1 MEDNMI
7 IEQLFARSES
17 ALSEL
22 QSKYGRLCFKLA
34 GNILNNS
41 SDAEECVNDAYLGIW
56 NSIPPERPDSLR
68 AYLCTIVRRISLK
81 KFRYNTAE
89 KRSSNMTVAM
99 EELEGCL
106 MSSENVEDQIE
117 GKELTGVIEKFLDQ
131 LKTTDRVIFMR
142 RYYFSD
148 PYADIAADT
157 GITEKNVSVRLTRI
171 RSRLREYLKDNGYI
185 I

>member
-17 ALSEL
+17 ALSAL
-22 QSKYGRLCFKLA
+22 SDKYGRLCLKLA

-41 SDAEECVNDAYLGIW
+41 SDAEECVNDAYLGVW

-68 AYLCTIVRRISLK
+68 AYLCAIVRRISLK
-81 KFRYNTAE
+81 KYRYNTAE

-99 EELEGCL
+99 DELEGCL
-106 MSSENVEDQIE
+106 KSSSDVESQIE
-117 GKELTGVIEKFLDQ
+117 GKELTGVIEKFIDQ
-131 LKTTDRVIFMR
+131 LNAADRVIFMR
-142 RYYFSD
+142 RYYFTD

-157 GITEKNVSVRLTRI
+157 GLTEKNVSVRLTRI

-185 I
+185 V